1 MGGGDLLCRA
11 WTYFSHIVIETRC
24 QRDDYSRPPNT
35 QAATPSSLP
44 VFSGPYRTMETP
56 PTLEDIIQEHLSSS
70 VPGHHLLNPKTNGV
84 IARSVLLS

>member
-35 QAATPSSLP
+35 QAATP
-44 VFSGPYRTMETP
+44 

-84 IARSVLLS
+84 IARSVFLS